1 MMNFFNIWK
10 HKNRTNTLVD
20 YWGVSRISEDGFIEK
35 EHKMGFMF
43 KLDGIDGTFLEDDQ
57 LMSLHREWRSAL
69 RMNPGE
75 EIQII
80 FRKRVELQDWVEEQ
94 LKQSFLAEN
103 TYGRRILLDRLADH
117 LMKISKDEPQILSQK
132 IVVCFWCNKESDKE
146 ILKEKRSLIYSMLNV
161 FSNRAYI
168 LNKTEILNEINIS
181 SQDLTCLDEQGLEW
195 PEINIDASHIQI
207 NEEKFRA
214 LELQKLPE
222 NWTELGMIQALTL
235 LPLPLDISVRLIAK
249 DSRPI
254 ISSLEK
260 KRNMLS
266 SKKGYNKL
274 PSAFVDSQL
283 EQINEVLKSIA
294 ENSEGI
300 FDFKMTIGIRVPKKL
315 GAFQRKAM
323 STILRMSSQLFFC
336 EFEECTLHTFDSYL
350 ECIPSFSGKNIQ
362 SHTVLGSNAIH
373 FLPLFCTLRGDKR
386 SIVSFTTLSDCVY
399 SIDPV
404 DNKLANY
411 NWLITGTSGSGK
423 SFFVNSLLS
432 QSSSI
437 NPNIF
442 IVDIGGSYNRL
453 TQFLGGQVFS
463 LDTNQGFEVS
473 PFFISK
479 CEDPK
484 EERIRRQHI
493 YQIFLEMTRVD
504 GQLPPVDIRQ
514 LLSECLGKIFDMK
527 ELPVNP
533 ISYLL
538 TMLQKINS
546 DISLRLSLLLKPWK
560 RESFNGQF
568 VDTNKSLIKESSIL
582 TFDLKGLTEFEDLS
596 RVVQLIICS
605 SLWARIRQ
613 IDKEQFSWIVLDE
626 VAFSLLK
633 TQPLFV
639 DELVS
644 TVRKYYAGAVI
655 VVQDLDKVTSSL
667 AGSSILQNT
676 DSKAILQQRGDPK
689 NYSDVLSLRTTEQW
703 AINSLQ
709 RKKGSF
715 SDIFLIRSKER
726 VMIRHKPSPLEYWL
740 ATSSPEDNMSI
751 KNNLDY
757 KGQDFQEKIIDFVE
771 RKKRGII

>member
-260 KRNMLS
+260 KKHAQF
-266 SKKGYNKL
+266 KKG
-274 PSAFVDSQL
+274 
-283 EQINEVLKSIA
+283 
-294 ENSEGI
+294 
-300 FDFKMTIGIRVPKKL
+300 
-315 GAFQRKAM
+315 
-323 STILRMSSQLFFC
+323 
-336 EFEECTLHTFDSYL
+336 
-350 ECIPSFSGKNIQ
+350 
-362 SHTVLGSNAIH
+362 
-373 FLPLFCTLRGDKR
+373 
-386 SIVSFTTLSDCVY
+386 
-399 SIDPV
+399 
-404 DNKLANY
+404 
-411 NWLITGTSGSGK
+411 
-423 SFFVNSLLS
+423 
-432 QSSSI
+432 
-437 NPNIF
+437 
-442 IVDIGGSYNRL
+442 
-453 TQFLGGQVFS
+453 
-463 LDTNQGFEVS
+463 
-473 PFFISK
+473 
-479 CEDPK
+479 
-484 EERIRRQHI
+484 
-493 YQIFLEMTRVD
+493 
-504 GQLPPVDIRQ
+504 
-514 LLSECLGKIFDMK
+514 
-527 ELPVNP
+527 
-533 ISYLL
+533 
-538 TMLQKINS
+538 LQ
-546 DISLRLSLLLKPWK
+546 
-560 RESFNGQF
+560 
-568 VDTNKSLIKESSIL
+568 
-582 TFDLKGLTEFEDLS
+582 
-596 RVVQLIICS
+596 
-605 SLWARIRQ
+605 
-613 IDKEQFSWIVLDE
+613 
-626 VAFSLLK
+626 
-633 TQPLFV
+633 
-639 DELVS
+639 
-644 TVRKYYAGAVI
+644 
-655 VVQDLDKVTSSL
+655 
-667 AGSSILQNT
+667 
-676 DSKAILQQRGDPK
+676 
-689 NYSDVLSLRTTEQW
+689 
-703 AINSLQ
+703 
-709 RKKGSF
+709 
-715 SDIFLIRSKER
+715 
-726 VMIRHKPSPLEYWL
+726 
-740 ATSSPEDNMSI
+740 
-751 KNNLDY
+751 
-757 KGQDFQEKIIDFVE
+757 
-771 RKKRGII
+771 